1 MSNTMHTKAYDST
14 FWSEVRTSAAYQPFV
29 DELLGK
35 YKVHAAEPILADSFK
50 LFDMFRACGNRNVFQ
65 AAYFHKRQRLVV
77 SAMLSMIYPDE
88 PAYLEMLEDII
99 WAICDEYTWSL
110 PAHISWAEDERTDVD
125 LFASETGYAL
135 SEIVTILKDRLNP
148 RVHKRVC
155 EEIQRRIIESFELRV
170 YDWEKC
176 THNWAAVCAG
186 SVSIIYMYMAP
197 ERYAAV
203 KPRLQATIEGFLS
216 GYSEDGVCYEGIE
229 YWEYGFGFFVTY
241 AQHLYEFTGGK
252 ENYFA
257 REKVHHMGGFQQM
270 SDIGGVAVSFADTAG
285 DTHTVSP
292 AIYGVLQQHYD
303 DIIVPDEKFYEIFD
317 PCARWGRVFDAF
329 VYLPKNKKTAS
340 TDYERFSAEAGL
352 YTRRTK
358 NYGFAAKAGTND
370 EPHNHNDVGNF
381 IFAAGGKQLLCDMGA
396 GEYVSGYFAKE
407 TRYSF
412 LCNCSRGHS
421 VPIIDGKYQSAGA
434 EYKGTMTYENGV
446 VTMDFGGA
454 YDTDVRAVRELRFAE
469 KSVALTDTF
478 EKQSGGASVT
488 ERFITTI
495 QPEVKAD
502 GVWIENLCL
511 AASASWQV
519 EINEDLHYGHGAEEI
534 PVYMIDYKTAAE
546 KQVAFEMTMTLHTE
560 A

>member
-1 MSNTMHTKAYDST
+1 MSNIMYTKAYDST
-14 FWSEVRTSAAYQPFV
+14 FWNEVRSSVAYKPFV
-29 DELLGK
+29 DELMEK

-203 KPRLQATIEGFLS
+203 KPRLQATMEGFLS
-216 GYSEDGVCYEGIE
+216 GYSEDGICYEGIE
-229 YWEYGFGFFVTY
+229 YWEYGFGFFVAY
-241 AQHLYEFTGGK
+241 AQRLYEFTGGK

-257 REKVHHMGGFQQM
+257 REKVHNIGAFQQM
-270 SDIGGVAVSFADTAG
+270 ADLGGVAVSFADTAG
-285 DTHTVSP
+285 DAHTASP

-329 VYLPKNKKTAS
+329 VYLPETKKAES

-352 YTRRTK
+352 YTRRTEK
-358 NYGFAAKAGTND
+358 YGFAAKAGTND

-421 VPIIDGKYQSAGA
+421 VPIIDGKYQSYGA
-434 EYKGTMTYENGV
+434 KYNGTMQLENDCVTIEFGNAYETDVRVVRAFTFEENGV
-446 VTMDFGGA
+446 VLNDA
-454 YDTDVRAVRELRFAE
+454 
-469 KSVALTDTF
+469 F
-478 EKQSGGASVT
+478 EKQSGKVSVT
-488 ERFITTI
+488 ERFVSMIK
-495 QPEVKAD
+495 PEVKAD
-502 GVWIENLCL
+502 GVWIENLRL
-511 AASASWQV
+511 TASAGWHV
-519 EINEDLHYGHGAEEI
+519 KVTEEGFSDHFAVQRAI
-534 PVYMIDYKTAAE
+534 YLIDFETEPENKL
-546 KQVAFEMTMTLHTE
+546 AFELKAE
-560 A
+560 IL